1 MTTPVILVSAGIVLC
16 IVLSAFFSGS
26 EMALSA
32 CNTVRLE
39 NEEKAGKKRAGRA
52 LRLSTHFDDTL
63 SAILV
68 GNNLVN
74 IAASS
79 LTTVLIIL
87 LTGGDRLNWVGTIMV
102 TVLVIIFGETIPKIV
117 CKKYSNRFAM
127 SGSAVIQFLVYL
139 FWPLNF
145 VIVGL
150 VNLLTKGIKAE
161 EDSDQDESAMEL
173 QSLIETA
180 EDEGVLDSDRSEL
193 LSAAIDFSDISAEE
207 VMTARVDME
216 ALSIDDD
223 PEEILELVLQSTHSR
238 MPVYEDSIDNIIG
251 VIHLNHL
258 LKALAAEE
266 KTDIRSL
273 LMPACFVYRTM
284 KLPQCLDA
292 MKAARQHLA
301 IVTDEYSGTLG
312 VISMEDILEE
322 IVGDIW
328 DETDTVEEEV
338 VRTGENDFMVD
349 GDMNISD
356 FCELLGVPEE
366 DFDYESNTAGGFMI
380 EYLGHFPK
388 EGDMVEFKGFQI
400 EVTEMDERR
409 VEKLHITK
417 LPEEE
422 EESGRSSGT
431 TD

>member
-150 VNLLTKGIKAE
+150 VNLLTKGIKTE

-207 VMTARVDME
+207 VMTARVDMGR
-216 ALSIDDD
+216 
-223 PEEILELVLQSTHSR
+223 SR
-238 MPVYEDSIDNIIG
+238 LTM
-251 VIHLNHL
+251 
-258 LKALAAEE
+258 
-266 KTDIRSL
+266 IRRKSWSWCCS
-273 LMPACFVYRTM
+273 PR
-284 KLPQCLDA
+284 
-292 MKAARQHLA
+292 
-301 IVTDEYSGTLG
+301 
-312 VISMEDILEE
+312 
-322 IVGDIW
+322 
-328 DETDTVEEEV
+328 
-338 VRTGENDFMVD
+338 
-349 GDMNISD
+349 
-356 FCELLGVPEE
+356 
-366 DFDYESNTAGGFMI
+366 TAGCRYTRTASTI
-380 EYLGHFPK
+380 
-388 EGDMVEFKGFQI
+388 
-400 EVTEMDERR
+400 
-409 VEKLHITK
+409 
-417 LPEEE
+417 
-422 EESGRSSGT
+422 SSA
-431 TD
+431 